1 MIGARVFMTKAN
13 NDNVTDSDPRF
24 PGNVFSCGNVFL
36 AAEHLAN
43 AA

>member
-13 NDNVTDSDPRF
+13 NNVTDSDPRF
-24 PGNVFSCGNVFL
+24 PGNVTGGNVFL